1 MSNGRDLHRKADT
14 NLKKKKS
21 YFELAQGYLGMQT
34 GEARGQTTTNPPI
47 SRWPA
52 LLPELWPP
60 RLKVLKPIL
69 GTCST
74 SWISVTITAWP
85 MRQLVRERQSLE
97 RSGAGSLAV
106 TNLLKERWVNQLSVV
121 CLSQMNNKYKEVT
134 LKVPS
139 MYTHIT
145 VSLPGSSTQ
154 VHMWEMQITRTELKA
169 FSVQIRI
176 NFSMRKRDAN
186 IIHYPSIR
194 IIITNHH
201 SSSPDTGTGIHNHLT
216 NFSLIR
222 LLEKSNIW
230 N

>member
-1 MSNGRDLHRKADT
+1 MGGICTGKLTQIR
-14 NLKKKKS
+14 KKKS
-21 YFELAQGYLGMQT
+21 YFEGYLGMQT

-52 LLPELWPP
+52 LLPELCPP

-97 RSGAGSLAV
+97 RSGPGSLAV

-121 CLSQMNNKYKEVT
+121 CLSQMNNKYKDVT

-145 VSLPGSSTQ
+145 VSLPGSSSQ

-169 FSVQIRI
+169 FSVEIRI

-201 SSSPDTGTGIHNHLT
+201 SSSPDTGTGIHNHVT
-216 NFSLIR
+216 NISLIR